1 MKKSHSDS
9 FYVENVSFGLKG
21 ASAHGVAENPGSSY
35 K

>member
-9 FYVENVSFGLKG
+9 FYVGNVSFGLKE
-21 ASAHGVAENPGSSY
+21 AAAHGVAENPGSSC